1 MSKTTPEA
9 SRASSKVEPVQILSV
24 SKSGDAFASDVIAR
38 AFPAEG
44 SASEASA
51 DAARK
56 AVTVSNLGHHLD
68 KWMDDAVG
76 GQRDLGNS
84 EAAEGRLGPTEV
96 TFQFDI
102 HTNVG
107 TLIVDQDRLGL
118 SSQSNFSSM
127 KANCC
132 VYKGKWAYEIM
143 LGSKGVMQIGWC
155 TIKCKFSQE
164 EGVGDTEDSY
174 AYDGSRQ
181 RKWNK
186 TTQKYGEAWCTG
198 DVITCTID
206 CDLGCICFYRNGRSL
221 GEAFSCVRLGPGYAY
236 FPAVSLSLSESLRAN
251 FGATPLR
258 YPFNIYP
265 VPGFSPLQ
273 SSPSTDVVKTN
284 LLLSY
289 LEKLLCINMEI
300 EEVPKSPGKEVV
312 SKEKKPGPLTEKR
325 SKDSSI
331 LLIVAQVFDKLA
343 PFLRSTYLTE
353 ACLLKL
359 LLRLNDVTVVTSQQ
373 PIISKLLDYM
383 WAFMQ
388 GFEIRGCVE
397 NLMVSLL
404 SAYRYTPTTTD
415 FRNNRQYLTLVLAI
429 LRHQQTR
436 RYLLEHELFDKVK
449 FPMFL
454 HIKPLDDAGLQQL
467 APTVWWE
474 MVSQDDEPSQTLSAE
489 EQKNK
494 ELYTRSVDQLRER
507 IEEIEE
513 IQVEML
519 KVLLNHRDLTDGRTS
534 RQLFLEKFRKFIKD
548 NKPNSLTVWPMPVT
562 LCFFHRMVQALRY
575 YWDDFQKEDP
585 ARFVFSPEAYMPIQ
599 EFWSDSRDSFDLQRC
614 GGSMSH
620 LNRMLGF
627 EVNKAQGLQLSQDG
641 EVRTLDKS
649 KSAKSD
655 YPATEMP
662 SGNTLMELLDGV
674 MLLYHIAAHRQLGKM
689 NVLKEHIQEYIQSYK
704 DTLKK
709 LESCPIEMTEVR
721 DELVRARSV
730 FLEKIT
736 EQARQ
741 ICWVRAII
749 YSKQKQLDVA
759 WLLKAAL
766 KTVSKA
772 SEYRLLFQ
780 YMPEFYLDIVIYAHN
795 ALKNYFHP
803 YMLFESLPDYDELMR
818 GFAVFLVNHFADS
831 RIVVTDTRD
840 NIIQALA
847 CFTCYEKSLKVLE
860 SLPVEK
866 CKMKL
871 KALIAPYENR
881 SWAQTNWILVRIW
894 KGCGFGF
901 RYTHLPHLVPSK
913 VQLTEFGSA
922 SLQKPCPSPKFQS
935 MLADIL
941 TSEAEVATRF
951 LDTLLNQLNWSF
963 SEFIGMMQEIQTVI
977 SRTERRIFIESRQL
991 KICGTCFEI
1000 SVCLFRVVEMVV
1012 AIAPSLFTDWKKPSA
1027 ELLMHRLIQLV
1038 CLVLNRITQKNGMF
1052 DSVVSLYI
1060 TGLESVT
1067 HYPMLSVI
1075 AGILTMLIVNADQ
1088 ECQEKVTD
1096 VLLSDHGFQITALE
1110 FMLGNHDKKET
1121 GATGGLKPMK
1131 EKQFDFRNYEEVNK
1145 EEIASVETLISHLR
1159 NKQTTFVRHDNE
1171 IKEEE
1176 LCQICY
1182 ARQQTTVFKPCGHQ
1196 SCRSCI
1202 NHQMLI
1208 KKECFFC
1215 KAIITSVEDLQP
1227 STKEKL

>member
-1 MSKTTPEA
+1 MSKTASQA
-9 SRASSKVEPVQILSV
+9 SRPCSKAEHVQLLSV
-24 SKSGDAFASDVIAR
+24 SKTSDSFAADVISKV
-38 AFPAEG
+38 FPSAEL
-44 SASEASA
+44 ASEASA
-51 DAARK
+51 DAGSK
-56 AVTVSNLGHHLD
+56 VVTVSNLGSHLE
-68 KWMDDAVG
+68 KWTEDAVK
-76 GQRDLGNS
+76 GQQITDTS
-84 EAAEGRLGPTEV
+84 EPVEGRLGPVDV

-132 VYKGKWAYEIM
+132 VYRGKWAYEVM

-206 CDLGCICFYRNGRSL
+206 CDTGSICFYRNGKSL

-236 FPAVSLSLSESLRAN
+236 FPAVSLSLGESLRAN

-258 YPFNIYP
+258 YP
-265 VPGFSPLQ
+265 VPGYSPLQ
-273 SSPSTDVVKTN
+273 SSPVTDVVKTN
-284 LLLSY
+284 ILLSY
-289 LEKLLCINMEI
+289 IEKLLKIHMEVV
-300 EEVPKSPGKEVV
+300 EVPKSPDKEML
-312 SKEKKPGPLTEKR
+312 SKEKKPAPLTETR
-325 SKDSSI
+325 SKESSV

-343 PFLRSTYLTE
+343 PYLRNTYVTE

-359 LLRLNDVTVVTSQQ
+359 VLRLNDVTMATSHQ

-388 GFEIRGCVE
+388 GFEVRGCVE

-404 SAYRYTPTTTD
+404 SSYRYTPTTTD
-415 FRNNRQYLTLVLAI
+415 FRNNRQYLILVLAV

-467 APTVWWE
+467 SPTVWWD
-474 MVSQDDEPSQTLSAE
+474 MTSQDDEPDETVSEE
-489 EQKNK
+489 EQRNK
-494 ELYTRSVDQLRER
+494 DLYTQSVDVLRER
-507 IEEIEE
+507 IEEIEQ
-513 IQVEML
+513 IQVELL
-519 KVLLNHRDLTDGRTS
+519 KVLLNHRDLADGKTS
-534 RQLFLEKFRKFIKD
+534 RQLFLEKFRKFIRE
-548 NKPNSLTVWPMPVT
+548 NKPNSLTLWPMPVT

-585 ARFVFSPEAYMPIQ
+585 ARFVFSSEAFMPIQ
-599 EFWSDSRDSFDLQRC
+599 EFWSDSRDSYDVQRC

-627 EVNKAQGLQLSQDG
+627 EVNKAQGLQLCQDG
-641 EVRTLDKS
+641 EVKPLEKS
-649 KSAKSD
+649 KSASIE
-655 YPATEMP
+655 YPSTEMP

-674 MLLYHIAAHRQLGKM
+674 MMLYHIAAHKQLGKM

-709 LESCPIEMTEVR
+709 LDCCPIEMDDVR
-721 DELVRARSV
+721 DELIRAKSV

-741 ICWVRAII
+741 ICWVRAVI

-759 WLLKAAL
+759 WLLKSAL

-772 SEYRLLFQ
+772 SEYKLLFQ
-780 YMPEFYLDIVIYAHN
+780 YMPEFYLDIVIYSHN
-795 ALKNYFHP
+795 ALKNFFHP
-803 YMLFESLPDYDELMR
+803 YMLFESLPDYDELIK
-818 GFAVFLVNHFADS
+818 GFATFLVSHFADS

-866 CKMKL
+866 CQHML
-871 KALIAPYENR
+871 KALISPYENR

-935 MLADIL
+935 LLGDIL
-941 TSEAEVATRF
+941 RSEPEAATRF
-951 LDTLLNQLNWSF
+951 IDTLLNQLNWSF
-963 SEFIGMMQEIQTVI
+963 SEFIGMMQEIQTII
-977 SRTERRIFIESRQL
+977 SRTERKIFIESRQL

-1012 AIAPSLFTDWKKPSA
+1012 AIAPTLFTDWTKPSA

-1038 CLVLNRITQKNGMF
+1038 CLVLNRITQKDGMF

-1075 AGILTMLIVNADQ
+1075 AGILTMLIVNADT
-1088 ECQEKVTD
+1088 ECQELVTN
-1096 VLLSDHGFQITALE
+1096 VLLADHGFQITALE
-1110 FMLGNHDKKET
+1110 FMLNNHDDKEK
-1121 GATGGLKPMK
+1121 GAVGGVKPLK
-1131 EKQFDFRNYEEVNK
+1131 EKQFDFRNYEEVNE
-1145 EEIASVETLISHLR
+1145 EEIGNVETLISHLR
-1159 NKQTTFVRHDNE
+1159 DKQSTFVRQDSE
-1171 IKEEE
+1171 IKDED

-1182 ARQQTTVFKPCGHQ
+1182 ARKETTGFKPCGHQ

-1215 KAIITSVEDLQP
+1215 KAVITSIEDLQ
-1227 STKEKL
+1227 STTKV